1 MFTPQFPRIPC
12 DFHSFSSSSCL
23 LGNII
28 HSFHFDF
35 VFFRKTFL
43 CFWYLPLPL
52 FPFYLPRLNFYHS
65 LIFLFLISFAGRRRL
80 YLLLTLFAAFL
91 FSLLSS
97 GTLYFR

>member
-1 MFTPQFPRIPC
+1 MFTPLFPRIPC
-12 DFHSFSSSSCL
+12 NFHSFSFSYGL
-23 LGNII
+23 IDNII

-35 VFFRKTFL
+35 VFFRKTFP
-43 CFWYLPLPL
+43 CFTYLPLLL
-52 FPFYLPRLNFYHS
+52 FPFYLPFLNFYHS

-91 FSLLSS
+91 FPLLSP